1 MLVSRLLHAAPEG
14 PEEEEEESVLQQE
27 LLSSLADVYQT
38 SGHPQH
44 RRAKKREKFVF
55 TTLHRRSRL
64 SSVVTQQHKILSLP
78 VCGPQAAPS
87 AHQ

>member
-14 PEEEEEESVLQQE
+14 QEEEEEESALQQE

-38 SGHPQH
+38 SGHPEQ
-44 RRAKKREKFVF
+44 RRAKKREKFFF
-55 TTLHRRSRL
+55 TTLHGRSRL
-64 SSVVTQQHKILSLP
+64 SSVITQHHKILSLP
-78 VCGPQAAPS
+78 VCGPQVAPS